1 MPEEYENIVE
11 AAQDTVTERHQERH
25 ENEQRPRWLEALALT
40 TALFAV
46 LAAFASLKAGDS
58 ANEAL
63 FNANN
68 AVLQQSK
75 AVDVWSQFQADSIK
89 KYLASSSVVS
99 LPHIGGTAAEIQGA
113 KTEVV
118 KRQKAQDE
126 LKIEAMK
133 LDGETKK
140 LSEESK
146 VLLARHVKYA
156 LGVTLFQVAIG
167 LSAIATLVR
176 RRKLWL
182 VSLVVGTAGTVALI
196 AGFAL

>member
-1 MPEEYENIVE
+1 MPEEYENVVE
-11 AAQDTVTERHQERH
+11 SAQDTINERH
-25 ENEQRPRWLEALALT
+25 EELKKAGRRPKWLEALALT

-75 AVDVWSQFQADSIK
+75 AVDVWSQFQADSVK
-89 KYLASSSVVS
+89 KYLASSSVVL
-99 LPHIGGTAAEIQGA
+99 LPHVGGTAAEVSAAQA
-113 KTEVV
+113 EVV

-167 LSAIATLVR
+167 LAAIATLVR
-176 RRKLWL
+176 RRELWL
-182 VSLVVGTAGTVALI
+182 GSLVVGLAGTVALI
-196 AGFAL
+196 VGFTI

>member
-1 MPEEYENIVE
+1 MPEEYENVVE
-11 AAQDTVTERHQERH
+11 AAQDTITERHQESQ
-25 ENEQRPRWLEALALT
+25 ENERRPRWLEALALT

-68 AVLQQSK
+68 AVLQQAK
-75 AVDVWSQFQADSIK
+75 AVDVWSEFQADSIK
-89 KYLASSSVVS
+89 KYQAETSVVL
-99 LPHIGGTAAEIQGA
+99 LPHVGGTAAELQAA
-113 KTEVV
+113 KTQVV

-126 LKIEAMK
+126 LKIEAMR
-133 LDGETKK
+133 LDAETKK

-176 RRKLWL
+176 RRDLWL
-182 VSLVVGTAGTVALI
+182 GSLVVGVAGTVALI
-196 AGFAL
+196 VGFTI

>member
-1 MPEEYENIVE
+1 MPEEYENVVE
-11 AAQDTVTERHQERH
+11 SAQDTITERHEELRK
-25 ENEQRPRWLEALALT
+25 EEQRPKWLEPLALT

-75 AVDVWSQFQADSIK
+75 AVDVWGQFQADSVK
-89 KYLASSSVVS
+89 KYLASSSVIL
-99 LPHIGGTAAEIQGA
+99 LPHVGGTAAEINAA
-113 KTEVV
+113 KAEIV

-126 LKIEAMK
+126 LKVEAMK
-133 LDGETKK
+133 LDSETKK

-167 LSAIATLVR
+167 LAAIATLVR
-176 RRKLWL
+176 RRELWL
-182 VSLVVGTAGTVALI
+182 GSLVVGVAGTVALI
-196 AGFAL
+196 LGFTI

>member
-1 MPEEYENIVE
+1 MPEEYENVVE
-11 AAQDTVTERHQERH
+11 SAQDTITERHEEMRKEER
-25 ENEQRPRWLEALALT
+25 PKWLEALALS

-75 AVDVWSQFQADSIK
+75 AVDVWSQFQADSVK
-89 KYLASSSVVS
+89 KYLASSSVIL
-99 LPHIGGTAAEIQGA
+99 LPHVGGTAAEINAA
-113 KTEVV
+113 KAEIV

-133 LDGETKK
+133 LDSETKK

-156 LGVTLFQVAIG
+156 LGVTLFQVSIG
-167 LSAIATLVR
+167 LAAIATLVR
-176 RRKLWL
+176 RRELWL
-182 VSLVVGTAGTVALI
+182 GSLVVGVAGTVALI
-196 AGFAL
+196 VGFTIY